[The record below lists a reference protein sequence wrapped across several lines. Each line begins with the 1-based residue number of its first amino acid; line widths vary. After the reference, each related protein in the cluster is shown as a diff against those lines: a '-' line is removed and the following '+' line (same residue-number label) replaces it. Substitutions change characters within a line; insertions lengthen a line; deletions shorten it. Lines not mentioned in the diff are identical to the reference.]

1 MGKGWVLGGGR
12 GVGAKVDL
20 DVISVTMEVQVE
32 CADDVAER
40 EQVADE
46 EQGAKDGA
54 LGDALGDR

>member
-20 DVISVTMEVQVE
+20 DVIGVTMEIQVE

-40 EQVADE
+40 E
-46 EQGAKDGA
+46 
-54 LGDALGDR
+54 